1 MSEEKSFKV
10 GLEDVIAGESSITS
24 VNGQEGRLI
33 YCGYDIHDLAL
44 NATFDE
50 VIYLLW
56 NGELPNNAELLAL
69 KASLDANRKIP
80 EGAIA
85 FMKQF
90 PRDAPPMD
98 QLRTAISLLS
108 FFDPD
113 TADES
118 MEANKR
124 KALRLT
130 AQFGAIVAA
139 LARHNA
145 GKEFIE
151 PISGKSTAWNF
162 LYMLTGE
169 EPDHMSERA
178 LDVAMVLHA
187 DHELNPSTFAARVT
201 VATLTDMYSAVTAA
215 IGALAG
221 PLHGGANVEV
231 MRMLE
236 QIGDPRSADAFVAD
250 ALNSGRKLMGIGH
263 RVYKTLDPR
272 AVSLRYMSRELAE
285 SSGNRKWYDIS
296 EAVEGAAERALA
308 AKGKTTLKANVDF
321 FSASVYHV
329 LGIPTDF
336 FTPIFAVARISGW
349 TAHILEQLG
358 NNRLIRPRAIYTGA
372 AGRKV
377 MPLAHRD

>member
-1 MSEEKSFKV
+1 MSEDKAFKE

-24 VNGQEGRLI
+24 VNGQEGKLI

-44 NATFDE
+44 NTTFEE
-50 VIYLLW
+50 VVYLLW
-56 NGELPNNAELLAL
+56 HGDLPNNAELDAL
-69 KASLDANRKIP
+69 KAELDANREIP

-85 FMKQF
+85 FMRQF
-90 PRDAPPMD
+90 PTDAPPMD

-113 TADES
+113 TGDNS
-118 MEANKR
+118 LEANRR
-124 KALRLT
+124 KAVRLT
-130 AQFGAIVAA
+130 AQFGTVVAA
-139 LARHNA
+139 LARLDA
-145 GKEFIE
+145 GKEIIA
-151 PISGKSTAWNF
+151 PVSGQSTAWNF
-162 LYMLTGE
+162 LYMLTGD

-201 VATLTDMYSAVTAA
+201 VATLTDMYSAITTAV
-215 IGALAG
+215 GTLAG

-236 QIGDPRSADAFVAD
+236 QIGDPREADRFVSE
-250 ALNSGRKLMGIGH
+250 ALNNGRKLMGIGH

-272 AVSLRYMSRELAE
+272 AVSLRYMSRQLAE

-308 AKGKTTLKANVDF
+308 GKGKTTLKANVDF

-349 TAHILEQLG
+349 TAHVLEQLS
-358 NNRLIRPRAIYTGA
+358 NNRLIRPRAIYTGES
-372 AGRKV
+372 GRKV

>member
-1 MSEEKSFKV
+1 MAEEKAFAV

-24 VNGQEGRLI
+24 VNGQEGKLI

-44 NATFDE
+44 NTTFE
-50 VIYLLW
+50 EIVYLLW
-56 NGELPNNAELLAL
+56 NLELPNNAQLEKLMAD
-69 KASLDANRKIP
+69 LDANRQIP
-80 EGAIA
+80 EGALAYIR
-85 FMKQF
+85 QF
-90 PRDAPPMD
+90 PKDAPPMD
-98 QLRTAISLLS
+98 QLRSAVSLLS

-113 TADES
+113 TGDNS
-118 MEANKR
+118 IEANRR

-130 AQFGAIVAA
+130 AQFGTIVAA
-139 LARHNA
+139 IARHNQ
-145 GKEFIE
+145 GKEILS
-151 PISGKSTAWNF
+151 PVSGKTTAWNF

-169 EPDHMSERA
+169 EPDHTSEHA

-201 VATLTDMYSAVTAA
+201 VATLTDMYSSITAA

-231 MRMLE
+231 MHMLE
-236 QIGDPRSADAFVAD
+236 QIGDPRDADAFVSD
-250 ALNSGRKLMGIGH
+250 ALNSGRKVMGIGH

-272 AVSLRYMSRELAE
+272 AVSLRYMSRQLAE
-285 SSGNRKWYDIS
+285 SSGNRTWYDIS
-296 EAVEGAAERALA
+296 EAVEGAAEKALA

-349 TAHILEQLG
+349 TAHVLEQLS
-358 NNRLIRPRAIYTGA
+358 NNRLIRPRAIYTGDP
-372 AGRKV
+372 GRKV